1 MDWEKD
7 DAVKDP
13 ASSAREF
20 TLHCNFTELE
30 LLTTGIVQLHKAI
43 SEGQE
48 IAYKGDLTDM
58 DKESK
63 DDYFG
68 ALIDLEDEFK
78 KLWEVV

>member
-7 DAVKDP
+7 DAAKDP
-13 ASSAREF
+13 KSLAREY
-20 TLHCNFTELE
+20 TLYCNFVELE
-30 LLTTGIVQLHKAI
+30 LLTTGIEHLHKSI

-48 IAYKGDLTDM
+48 IACQGDLSDM

-63 DDYFG
+63 EDYLN

-78 KLWEVV
+78 KLWEIV